1 MKIGWPHRLLTAVA
15 VLMLGTWASH
25 QALRQGWAS
34 YQSIEAR
41 AVLKRSPET
50 GGVITAQT
58 WSRARAGF
66 MSAIEWDPGNPE
78 YHQGIADLYMI
89 RLWLTPGD
97 RVKMAPYF
105 EIGLRH
111 YTKAAALRPTWPYS
125 HAGIVTAKQQLG
137 QLDAVFIRA
146 IGLASRY
153 GPWEPAVQDQLI
165 VAGYRAWPALAEAE
179 REAIRGNL
187 RRAHHW
193 RPKPAAAL
201 LAWLKAA
208 APPCDQLQ
216 VDIPGACAAAAPPAV
231 NQAQPL
237 ATRAAGKAAK

>member
-105 EIGLRH
+105 ADLVKRKIVDPQEA
-111 YTKAAALRPTWPYS
+111 YAKAGDKVNLISMFKRNNIDTSWAPQDPSA
-125 HAGIVTAKQQLG
+125 
-137 QLDAVFIRA
+137 
-146 IGLASRY
+146 
-153 GPWEPAVQDQLI
+153 PAT
-165 VAGYRAWPALAEAE
+165 P
-179 REAIRGNL
+179 
-187 RRAHHW
+187 
-193 RPKPAAAL
+193 PAAS
-201 LAWLKAA
+201 
-208 APPCDQLQ
+208 
-216 VDIPGACAAAAPPAV
+216 GA
-231 NQAQPL
+231 
-237 ATRAAGKAAK
+237 